1 MRLLLIEDD
10 TEMQSIISGMLRK
23 TEYEIVAASSIAEA
37 KQRILDDGEF
47 HVALVDFWIGAEH
60 TVSLLDLLQSH
71 RTNTPVIM
79 ITGGG
84 HGVPIETSMA
94 IGEISGAV
102 HFLQKPFLKSELLAV
117 LQATR

>member
-23 TEYEIVAASSIAEA
+23 AEYEIVAASSIAEA
-37 KQRILDDGEF
+37 EQHILGDLEF
-47 HVALVDFWIGAEH
+47 DVALVDFWIGAESS
-60 TVSLLDLLQSH
+60 VSLLDLLQSH
-71 RTNTPVIM
+71 RASTPVIM

-94 IGEISGAV
+94 IGEVSGAV
-102 HFLQKPFLKSELLAV
+102 QFLQNPFLQSELLSV
-117 LQATR
+117 LQACR